1 MGDQRKSLAC
11 TIKNRLQQ
19 LDLVSKR
26 HLTIRWPCG
35 TPARAERV
43 GGQYVKPGRK
53 RVHEPPPLARRAG
66 VGMEADDS
74 GPGTNL
80 AEEWI

>member
-19 LDLVSKR
+19 FDLVSKR
-26 HLTIRWPCG
+26 HPTIRWPG
-35 TPARAERV
+35 RTPARAEGV

-53 RVHEPPPLARRAG
+53 
-66 VGMEADDS
+66 
-74 GPGTNL
+74 
-80 AEEWI
+80 